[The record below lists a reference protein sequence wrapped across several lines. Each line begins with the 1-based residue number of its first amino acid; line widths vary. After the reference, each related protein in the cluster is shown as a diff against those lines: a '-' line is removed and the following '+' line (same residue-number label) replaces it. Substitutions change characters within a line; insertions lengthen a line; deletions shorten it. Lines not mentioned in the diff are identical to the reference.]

1 MKEKWKKVKLNKECK
16 STITLLIREVQD
28 CKSQEELDILLRS
41 WIEANDL
48 HPELV
53 QTINSKSLLK
63 ERQ

>member
-1 MKEKWKKVKLNKECK
+1 MKEKWKKVKLNKECR